1 MERKRNFM
9 VSGTFTII
17 NKLGLHMRPAS
28 SFVQTMAKYQSDIN
42 ILFNGKKV
50 NGKSIMQV
58 MTACIKQGAEI
69 ELECSG
75 ADEEQML
82 AAAVALIE
90 SGLGDEV

>member
-1 MERKRNFM
+1 MERKRDFM

-28 SFVQTMAKYQSDIN
+28 SFVQTMAKYQSDID
-42 ILFNGKKV
+42 ILFNGKKI

-58 MTACIKQGAEI
+58 MTACIKCGAEI
-69 ELECSG
+69 ELQCSG
-75 ADEEQML
+75 PDEQEML
-82 AAAVALIE
+82 KAAGDMIN

>member
-1 MERKRNFM
+1 MERKRDFM

-58 MTACIKQGAEI
+58 MTACIKCGAEI
-69 ELECSG
+69 ELQCSG
-75 ADEEQML
+75 PDEEEML
-82 AAAVALIE
+82 KVAGEMIN
-90 SGLGDEV
+90 SGLGDEI